1 MTSLPHRAPSGW
13 CRSRHPRVRRSR
25 DWRFPAG
32 VISPAIRRVRRPAA
46 TDRRRAPE
54 SAPPVRSR
62 RDRPRAAAPPRF
74 PARRAPTST
83 AASRRRYRRARAR
96 QCRNHWRDDRSCGQR
111 GPRLSRPRTHRN
123 SRLGKRLGGE
133 IYFPN
138 GASAT
143 PLRNYAL
150 QSNFLASRCVAVGW
164 TDLRPNLRPDLGA
177 GPGTG
182 LGTGLGLNEYR
193 CYPAPTFPCHKART
207 EAFAHDADR
216 HQASHFRR
224 IFIMT
229 SVDHS
234 RMANAIRGLAMDAVE
249 KANSGHPGLPMGA
262 ADIATVLFTQF
273 LKFDA
278 AEPNWPDRDR
288 FILSA
293 GHGSMLLYALLYL
306 TGNKDMTL
314 DQIKQFRQLGSLTPG
329 HPENFHTKGIE
340 TTTGP
345 LGQGIATSVGFAVA
359 EKMLAA
365 EFGKKIVGHHTYVLC
380 SDGDLMEGVS
390 QEAIALAGVWKLNKL
405 IVLYDDNGIS
415 IDGPTSLADSVDQVK
430 RFKSA
435 GWAAELI
442 DGQDQAAIAA
452 AITRAQKSGKP
463 SMIACKTT
471 IGYGAPTKAGTAKAH
486 GEALGADELK
496 GAKEKL
502 GISLEPFSVPDDVLQ
517 AWREAGSRGAAARKE
532 WETRMSTLSNR
543 KRDEF
548 DRRLRHERPASLAKA
563 IKAHKKGLLE
573 KPENIATRKSSESA
587 IEAIFA
593 AMPMEFLAGSADLT
607 GSNNNKAKEA
617 TAFSAKTPKGRFVH
631 YGIREFGMCAALN
644 GIFLHG
650 GFAPNGAT
658 FMCFTDY
665 ARPAMRLP
673 PVGGTRG
680 VYGVAHALI
689 GLGEDGPTHQPVEH
703 LAALRAIPNMRV
715 FRPCD
720 AVEVAEC
727 WELALNRTNGP
738 TVLALTRQNL
748 PQLRTSAPS
757 DNPCSHGAY
766 ELVAASGE
774 AKVSLFASGSEVEIA
789 VAAQKD
795 LAGRGIATRVVSVP
809 SLELLLSQPDDK
821 QKAVIGNAPVKVAIE
836 AAVRWGWDAVIGH
849 DGVFIGMHGFGES
862 GPAKDLYKHF
872 GITAE
877 ATVNAVLKRVS

>member
-1 MTSLPHRAPSGW
+1 MT
-13 CRSRHPRVRRSR
+13 
-25 DWRFPAG
+25 
-32 VISPAIRRVRRPAA
+32 
-46 TDRRRAPE
+46 
-54 SAPPVRSR
+54 
-62 RDRPRAAAPPRF
+62 
-74 PARRAPTST
+74 
-83 AASRRRYRRARAR
+83 
-96 QCRNHWRDDRSCGQR
+96 Q
-111 GPRLSRPRTHRN
+111 
-123 SRLGKRLGGE
+123 
-133 IYFPN
+133 
-138 GASAT
+138 
-143 PLRNYAL
+143 
-150 QSNFLASRCVAVGW
+150 
-164 TDLRPNLRPDLGA
+164 
-177 GPGTG
+177 
-182 LGTGLGLNEYR
+182 
-193 CYPAPTFPCHKART
+193 
-207 EAFAHDADR
+207 
-216 HQASHFRR
+216 
-224 IFIMT
+224 
-229 SVDHS
+229 VDHV

-249 KANSGHPGLPMGA
+249 KAKSGHPGLPMGA
-262 ADIATVLFTQF
+262 ADMATVLFTQF

-278 AEPNWPDRDR
+278 ANLAWPDRDR
-288 FILSA
+288 FVLSA

-306 TGNKDMTL
+306 TGDKEMTL
-314 DQIKQFRQLGSLTPG
+314 DQIKRFRQVDSITPG
-329 HPENFHTKGIE
+329 HPENFRTKGIE

-345 LGQGIATSVGFAVA
+345 LGQGIATAVGMALA

-365 EFGKKIVGHHTYVLC
+365 EFGKKIVDHHTYVLC
-380 SDGDLMEGVS
+380 SDGDLMEGIS
-390 QEAIALAGVWKLNKL
+390 QEAIALAGVWRLNKM

-415 IDGPTSLADSVDQVK
+415 IDGPTSISDSVDQIK

-452 AITRAQKSGKP
+452 AITRAQKSNKP

-486 GEALGADELK
+486 GEALGAEELK

-502 GISLEPFSVPDDVLQ
+502 GISLEPFSVPDDVLK
-517 AWREAGSRGAAARKE
+517 AWREVGRRGAAARIE
-532 WETRMSTLSNR
+532 WEARFAELGPR
-543 KRDEF
+543 KRAEF
-548 DRRLRHERPASLAKA
+548 ERRLRHERPASLAKA
-563 IKAHKKGLLE
+563 IRDFKKKLLE
-573 KPENIATRKSSESA
+573 SPLNIATRKSSEA
-587 IEAIFA
+587 VIDVIAE

-607 GSNNNKAKEA
+607 GSTNNKAKSA
-617 TAFSAKTPKGRFVH
+617 VGFSAKAPKGRFIH
-631 YGIREFGMCAALN
+631 YGIREHGMCAAMN

-658 FMCFTDY
+658 FLVFTDY
-665 ARPAMRLP
+665 ARPAMRLAALM
-673 PVGGTRG
+673 GTG
-680 VYGVAHALI
+680 VVYVMTHDSI

-703 LAALRAIPNMRV
+703 LSALRAIPNMRV

-738 TVLALTRQNL
+738 TVLALSRQNL
-748 PQLRTSAPS
+748 PQLRTSVPS

-774 AKVSLFASGSEVEIA
+774 AKVSLFATGSEVEIA

-809 SLELLLSQPDDK
+809 SLELLLLQPEDK